1 MFLFLVHFHT
11 WTALIL
17 ALGELDSHILYDYAH
32 APKEEMF
39 KFMHVT

>member
-1 MFLFLVHFHT
+1 MFTFT
-11 WTALIL
+11 PANDWTALIL